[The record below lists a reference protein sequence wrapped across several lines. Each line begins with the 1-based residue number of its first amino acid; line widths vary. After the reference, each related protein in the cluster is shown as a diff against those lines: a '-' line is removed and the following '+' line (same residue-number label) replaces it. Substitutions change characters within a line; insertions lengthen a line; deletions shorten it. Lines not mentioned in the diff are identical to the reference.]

1 VLESNFH
8 LGREKVRWERLLFF
22 FGLAAAL
29 AILSSCGS
37 NSTTAAP
44 TITAS
49 CTPTDVTVLGTSQ
62 CTATVTNTS
71 STLVNWSVS
80 GTGNGSINTTSG
92 LYAAPSAVPTNNVV
106 TITATSQVQ
115 STLTTTT
122 SLTIEAATAIT
133 AVICDDP
140 SGNQASVVSS
150 NGTLACTAF
159 ASVSTGTTVPV
170 NWTVANATN
179 PKDTANIGSIST
191 QGIYTAPLVPPAGQT
206 VTITATSQALATETM
221 SVTATVEFGNAV
233 LSGPY
238 VFSASGKIPASNA
251 FWARAGSF
259 TAGGGALS
267 GIEDTNQG
275 GSPNLVD
282 KVATPGATPPPRS
295 FTGSYSIGPDGR
307 GVMQFCEDTSS
318 ACPQG
323 GPASA
328 YFRIVVVSPTQAEIV
343 EFSSPSTASAN
354 FTTGGEILSQS
365 PLVSPNSANLSG
377 TYSFNFSGVS
387 TGATEESVAG
397 EFAANGF
404 GAISAG
410 TTAPP
415 APGEMDID
423 AGGAVTLTATSYSIS
438 SNGRGMLTLN
448 NGSVNLTFSV
458 YPVSANQ
465 AKFIEI
471 DTAAVATPTTPA
483 SILLGDAFKQQ
494 SSSNCAWGMNALNG
508 PTLFETSGTNTTG
521 GTPGVA
527 IADLGDF
534 TASGTSGA
542 ITGASLD
549 ENSGGT
555 VTLSTTT
562 GALSGTYTVGVPC
575 GRGTLAIGSNT
586 YVFYVISTSNAV
598 LQETT
603 SGIIAHGL
611 LLPST
616 GGPFVD
622 TSLTGSYAFRMAGTD
637 AAGTAGNREDL
648 LGQLTSAGLG
658 TGVAGT
664 LDLNDFGATQT
675 GVAIANGT
683 YLPSPAGTLRGT
695 MALPVATAPSATTRN
710 LVLYMVSP
718 TLFYSLDV
726 DPSPAGTAIG
736 AIYNQF

>member
-8 LGREKVRWERLLFF
+8 LGREKVRWERLLFL
-22 FGLAAAL
+22 FGLAAVL

-37 NSTTAAP
+37 STTTTAP

-92 LYAAPSAVPTNNVV
+92 LYTAPSAVPTNNVV

-133 AVICDDP
+133 AVTCNDP
-140 SGNQASVVSS
+140 AGNQASVVSS

-170 NWTVANATN
+170 NWTVANPTN
-179 PKDTANIGSIST
+179 PKDTTNIGSIST

-233 LSGPY
+233 MSGPY
-238 VFSASGKIPASNA
+238 VFYSRGRLPALNS

-275 GSPNLVD
+275 GSPNTV
-282 KVATPGATPPPRS
+282 TTQRN

-307 GVMQFCEDTSS
+307 GTMQFCENSSPSCPSGSSS
-318 ACPQG
+318 AT
-323 GPASA
+323 A
-328 YFRIVVVSPTQAEIV
+328 YFRVVVVSPNQAEIV
-343 EFSSPSTASAN
+343 EVPPSGNLTA
-354 FTTGGEILSQS
+354 GGEMISQDPS
-365 PLVSPNSANLSG
+365 VFGAGTKNLSG
-377 TYSFNFSGVS
+377 TYSYSFSGVS
-387 TGATEESVAG
+387 TTATEESVVG
-397 EFAANGF
+397 DFVANGF
-404 GAISAG
+404 GSISLG
-410 TTAPP
+410 TINPTTV
-415 APGEMDID
+415 PGEMDTEI
-423 AGGAVTLTATSYSIS
+423 GGLSAAQVALPATTYAVPSSGRGTVTL
-438 SNGRGMLTLN
+438 NGLN
-448 NGSVNLTFSV
+448 FSF
-458 YPVSANQ
+458 YPVSASQ

-471 DTAAVATPTTPA
+471 DSASSSTPTTPA
-483 SILLGDAFKQQ
+483 SILVGDAYLQQ
-494 SSSNCAWGMNALNG
+494 TTLSCGWTLNALNG
-508 PTLFETSGTNTTG
+508 SAVFETSGATS
-521 GTPGVA
+521 GVA
-527 IADLGDF
+527 IADLGSF
-534 TASGTSGA
+534 TASNNGT
-542 ITGASLD
+542 TGIAGSPSID

-555 VTLSTTT
+555 VSSQIGTLP
-562 GALSGTYTVGVPC
+562 SGSYTMDPC
-575 GRGTLAIGSNT
+575 GRGTLSVGSNT
-586 YVFYVISTSNAV
+586 YAFFIISATDAV

-622 TSLTGSYAFRMAGTD
+622 NSLTGSYAFRLYGSD
-637 AAGTAGNREDL
+637 AAGAAGNREDF
-648 LGQLTSAGLG
+648 LGQLTSTGSG
-658 TGVAGT
+658 TGLAGT

-718 TLFYSLDV
+718 TLFYALDT
-726 DPSPAGTAIG
+726 DASPAGTAIG